1 MENLSHQNQ
10 KNNLIANLF
19 LFNTIFMLFS
29 KEFNGIIE
37 IDLSFNSFNFLLI
50 NEDIRSNVFY
60 VINNLMICLFFYGQK
75 SYFMRLSF
83 VIAIEKLVYKLG
95 MLIGFYEYNK
105 GFSDFLN
112 IGVLIS
118 FLIFNKI
125 KWKLV

>member
-1 MENLSHQNQ
+1 
-10 KNNLIANLF
+10 
-19 LFNTIFMLFS
+19 MLFS

-50 NEDIRSNVFY
+50 NEDIRSNVFF

-75 SYFMRLSF
+75 SYFMRLAF
-83 VIAIEKLVYKLG
+83 VIAIEKFVYKLG